1 LPWRRWSGTWSEGW
15 RARGRWGGCEDSARC
30 GMTCEW
36 LDGRECSFPSMRDVA
51 AHGWGTRALVVMR
64 GKADSF
70 ASLRNGNTKRLR
82 DGNTKGLRD
91 GNTKGLRDGN
101 TKKGAE
107 WKCKKA
113 AGGRWKERRQSG
125 TCQPPVVWAREIL
138 AVEGLLMAWAMAGK
152 AAMISG
158 VFAQTGTSLM
168 T

>member
-1 LPWRRWSGTWSEGW
+1 MGHPCFGGDARESRFLRYATEWKYKKATGW
-15 RARGRWGGCEDSARC
+15 KYKKA
-30 GMTCEW
+30 T
-36 LDGRECSFPSMRDVA
+36 
-51 AHGWGTRALVVMR
+51 GW
-64 GKADSF
+64 KY
-70 ASLRNGNTKRLR
+70 K
-82 DGNTKGLRD
+82 KGA
-91 GNTKGLRDGN
+91 GWKY
-101 TKKGAE
+101 KKGAE